1 MNFISIFLK
10 TKETFFT
17 LLNLRNGC
25 LGATFTVP
33 YFCVLGSLHVEKC
46 IVFLTNFYLYSFNL
60 EIFIKNALKHVLS
73 DLSTKLS
80 SNALVFRICHSSVY
94 IWPNSDMNTIPGE
107 LTDSSACKN
116 IMRFIQWVC
125 LKVARNVFTISF
137 HIINISMYWKFR
149 FEPEEGTKRK
159 FMKKKDK
166 KLSDT
171 VSKSP
176 VFLVIK
182 IFNPWIW
189 SWVRS

>member
-1 MNFISIFLK
+1 MDILFRIRGGLDLAFQL
-10 TKETFFT
+10 
-17 LLNLRNGC
+17 
-25 LGATFTVP
+25 ATP
-33 YFCVLGSLHVEKC
+33 
-46 IVFLTNFYLYSFNL
+46 N

-80 SNALVFRICHSSVY
+80 SDALVFRICHSSVY

-116 IMRFIQWVC
+116 IMRFIQ
-125 LKVARNVFTISF
+125 
-137 HIINISMYWKFR
+137 
-149 FEPEEGTKRK
+149 FEQEEDTKRK

-166 KLSDT
+166 KLSDM

-182 IFNPWIW
+182 IFSP
-189 SWVRS
+189 

>member
-1 MNFISIFLK
+1 MDFLSIFLK

-25 LGATFTVP
+25 LGATFTVL

-46 IVFLTNFYLYSFNL
+46 TVFLTNFYLYSFNS

-80 SNALVFRICHSSVY
+80 SNALVFRICQSSVY

-116 IMRFIQWVC
+116 IVRFIQ
-125 LKVARNVFTISF
+125 
-137 HIINISMYWKFR
+137 
-149 FEPEEGTKRK
+149 
-159 FMKKKDK
+159 
-166 KLSDT
+166 
-171 VSKSP
+171 
-176 VFLVIK
+176 
-182 IFNPWIW
+182 
-189 SWVRS
+189 